1 VDPPKKGGG
10 LSQTDLQQLAGPRMS
25 SQRGDKGGVLTRWV
39 PTNLLEAIPPFLPDP
54 APHEGEWE
62 PAVTVDGQPVVQVAK
77 LRSDPEHT
85 SYLSAVAWI
94 DQKHARFVLHPG
106 SQEPGGGG
114 WSQPDHLP
122 VEQRPGL
129 IAAWNGA
136 FRITNGDAEGGFYLD
151 GRTVAGLRDGQASE
165 VIKRD
170 GSIAI
175 GQWGRDVTMTPDVVG
190 VRQNLVLLVDNGQVV
205 PAVDSSDHN
214 LWASPSTIATSSGAP
229 ASVSPRTET
238 SSTPWALRCP
248 CAPSPNCCTVRAR
261 CGRWSSTS
269 TPSGSRS

>member
-1 VDPPKKGGG
+1 
-10 LSQTDLQQLAGPRMS
+10 MS
-25 SQRGDKGGVLTRWV
+25 
-39 PTNLLEAIPPFLPDP
+39 A
-54 APHEGEWE
+54 
-62 PAVTVDGQPVVQVAK
+62 
-77 LRSDPEHT
+77 DPEHT

-129 IAAWNGA
+129 IAAGNGA

-214 LWASPSTIATSSGAP
+214 LWGVTVDNRYFVWRSGVGITADGNIVYAMGP
-229 ASVSPRTET
+229 ALSVRTLAELLHR
-238 SSTPWALRCP
+238 AG
-248 CAPSPNCCTVRAR
+248 AVRAMELDINTEWVSFMTYDSIR
-261 CGRWSSTS
+261 DPINPPATKLLPEFRQNGGRYFNTDERDFVAVY
-269 TPSGSRS
+269 SR